1 MRILMLDD
9 HAVILGSI
17 ATVLTEEPDIE
28 HIECVG
34 SYDDGVKAINE
45 NRYDVAVLDIELPGQ
60 SGLEFARACMECQPE
75 CKVVFLTGNLDRANV
90 EEAMRLRANGY
101 LLKTIDTRDLVS
113 SLRLVSRGID
123 VYHDSV
129 SNLLQVASLEVVATH
144 EPDALLSPQQLRVLR
159 NVAKGMTNK
168 EIARHMDIGEKT
180 ARNYLASVFEKLG
193 VQRRAE
199 AAVWYMQNLG
209 EPESGS
215 DNS

>member
-1 MRILMLDD
+1 MLDD

-17 ATVLTEEPDIE
+17 SPMLAKEPDIE
-28 HIECVG
+28 HVECVG
-34 SYDDGVKAINE
+34 TYEEGIRAIAE
-45 NRYDVAVLDIELPGQ
+45 HRYDVAVLDIELPEQ
-60 SGLEFARACMECQPE
+60 SGLEFARACVEKQPE
-75 CKVVFLTGNLDRANV
+75 CKVVFLTGNLDRKNV

-129 SNLLQVASLEVVATH
+129 SNLLQVASLEVVAAN

-168 EIARHMDIGEKT
+168 QIARHMDISEKT

-199 AAVWYMQNLG
+199 AAVWYSQNLG
-209 EPESGS
+209 EPESS
-215 DNS
+215 ADQS

>member
-1 MRILMLDD
+1 MKILMLDD

-17 ATVLTEEPDIE
+17 APMLSKEPDIE
-28 HIECVG
+28 HVESVG
-34 SYDDGVKAINE
+34 SYEQGIAAIAAD
-45 NRYDVAVLDIELPGQ
+45 RYDVALLDIELPEK
-60 SGLEFARACMECQPE
+60 SGLEFGRACMEKQPE

-90 EEAMRLRANGY
+90 EEAIRIRANGY

-113 SLRLVSRGID
+113 SIRLVSRGID

-129 SNLLQVASLEVVATH
+129 SNLLQVASLDVVATH
-144 EPDALLSPQQLRVLR
+144 EPDSLLSPQQLRVLR

-168 EIARHMDIGEKT
+168 EIAKHMGITEKT

-199 AAVWYMQNLG
+199 AAVWYTQNLG
-209 EPESGS
+209 EPESTS
-215 DNS
+215 EAS